1 MFMDTAETVDVKET
15 IREFTDKVKVSDYV
29 EMDLDGGLQLFKVN
43 GWNNS
48 TQTFE
53 LVCEDDKQ
61 IEMVSVED
69 LFSYDPKCFK
79 MSFEEIV

>member
-1 MFMDTAETVDVKET
+1 MFLDTYEIVDVKAT
-15 IREFTDKVKVSDYV
+15 IKEFSDKVKVSDYV
-29 EMDLDGGLQLFKVN
+29 EMDLDGGEQLFKVN

-61 IEMVSVED
+61 IEMISVEK